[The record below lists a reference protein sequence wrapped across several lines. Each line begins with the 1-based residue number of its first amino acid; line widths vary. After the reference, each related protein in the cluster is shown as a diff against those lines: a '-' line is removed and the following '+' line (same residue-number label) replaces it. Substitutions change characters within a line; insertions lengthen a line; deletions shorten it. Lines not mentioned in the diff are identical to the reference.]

1 MTFVFHL
8 VMIVSPQ
15 RNTLGLGKSRATE
28 LLLSHERDGVTM
40 TTEPSG
46 AERPGTVRRDSYAH
60 GILRAMTDQTD
71 RVVLRWRDRAIT
83 AAEFAGS
90 VADAAAALRRACVAA
105 GDMVAILTEP
115 NHPMML
121 TTRYAAHLLGAAVVH
136 VRSMNPRSEAESLPA
151 DLQAEVLRAT
161 NAGVLV
167 TDADNAERGR
177 LLASAVPGVTV
188 LEGQADLRPRGGPV
202 PAFSPCRPD
211 DLALIDFTSGS
222 TGRPKMVRQLFG
234 TRDRLIGLLA
244 PSIREE
250 RPLTLLSVTPLS
262 HAGAPL
268 VDAALAEGGTVV
280 LHEDFD
286 PGRVLRAVA
295 ELRVTHVYMGVPH
308 LYRLLGHPGAA
319 AADLSS
325 LRQLTYSATPAAPDR
340 IAAAV
345 EIFGDRLVQ
354 VYGTTEAGLITS
366 LTPLDHREP
375 ELLGSVGRPF
385 PWVRI
390 ALRDPDSGAE
400 VPRGETGEVW
410 VRSPTV
416 MAGYL
421 GADRGGIEVL
431 RDGWLRTGDL
441 ARWDRY
447 GYLRLV
453 GRVGNVIKSGGLKL
467 YPAAIERVLLA
478 HPAVH
483 NAVVYGVRDH
493 DYVEHVHAAVEP
505 RSGARCDTSALASHV
520 AATLSQIHVPSRI
533 TVWDQLPLLGS
544 GKPDHTAIR
553 SREGSP

>member
-1 MTFVFHL
+1 
-8 VMIVSPQ
+8 
-15 RNTLGLGKSRATE
+15 
-28 LLLSHERDGVTM
+28 
-40 TTEPSG
+40 
-46 AERPGTVRRDSYAH
+46 
-60 GILRAMTDQTD
+60 MTDQAD
-71 RVVLRWRDRAIT
+71 RVVLHWRDRAVT

-90 VADAAAALRRACVAA
+90 ITDAAAALHRAGVAA
-105 GDMVAILTEP
+105 GDIVAILTEP

-121 TTRYAAHLLGAAVVH
+121 STRYAAHLLGAAIVH
-136 VRSMNPRSEAESLPA
+136 VRSMNPRSEAESMPA
-151 DLQAEVLRAT
+151 GLQAEVLRAT
-161 NAGVLV
+161 SAGVLV
-167 TDADNAERGR
+167 TDTDNAGRGR
-177 LLASAVPGVTV
+177 LLADAVPGITV
-188 LEGQADLRPRGGPV
+188 LDDATSLTGGDGDQV
-202 PAFSPCRPD
+202 PASAPYRPEF
-211 DLALIDFTSGS
+211 LALIDFTSGS
-222 TGRPKMVRQLFG
+222 TGRPKMARQLFG
-234 TRDRLIGLLA
+234 TRDTLFDLLTA
-244 PSIREE
+244 SIRGE
-250 RPLTLLSVTPLS
+250 RPATLLSVTPLG

-268 VDAALAEGGTVV
+268 VDATLAEGGTVV
-280 LHEDFD
+280 LHEGFD
-286 PGRVLRAVA
+286 PGSVLRAIA
-295 ELRVTHVYMGVPH
+295 ELRVTNVYMGVPH
-308 LYRLLGHPGAA
+308 LYRLLDHTGIA

-390 ALRDPDSGAE
+390 ALRDPGSDAE

-421 GADRGGIEVL
+421 GADSGGIEVL

-447 GYLRLV
+447 GYLRLA

-467 YPAAIERVLLA
+467 YPAAIEGVLLA

-505 RSGARCDTSALASHV
+505 RPGVRCDTSALAAHV

-533 TVWDQLPLLGS
+533 TVWDQLPLLGT
-544 GKPDHTAIR
+544 GKPDHAAIR
-553 SREGSP
+553 SREGTS

>member
-1 MTFVFHL
+1 M
-8 VMIVSPQ
+8 
-15 RNTLGLGKSRATE
+15 A
-28 LLLSHERDGVTM
+28 
-40 TTEPSG
+40 
-46 AERPGTVRRDSYAH
+46 
-60 GILRAMTDQTD
+60 DQPD
-71 RVVLRWRDRAIT
+71 RVVLHWRDRAIT

-90 VADAAAALRRACVAA
+90 VADAAAALRQAGVAA
-105 GDMVAILTEP
+105 GEIVAILTEP

-121 TTRYAAHLLGAAVVH
+121 TTRYAAHVLGAAVVH

-151 DLQAEVLRAT
+151 GLQAEVLRAT
-161 NAGVLV
+161 SAGVLV
-167 TDADNAERGR
+167 TDADNAGRGR
-177 LLASAVPGVTV
+177 LLADAVPGVTV
-188 LEGQADLRPRGGPV
+188 LDDRTGLRRRGDPF
-202 PAFSPCRPD
+202 PAFAPYRPD

-222 TGRPKMVRQLFG
+222 TGRPKMARQLFG
-234 TRDRLIGLLA
+234 TRGRLIDLLTA
-244 PSIREE
+244 SIRGE
-250 RPLTLLSVTPLS
+250 RPATLLSVTPLS

-268 VDAALAEGGTVV
+268 VDATLAEGGTIV
-280 LHEDFD
+280 LHEGFD
-286 PGRVLRAVA
+286 PGSVLRAVA

-308 LYRLLGHPGAA
+308 LYRLLDHPGVA

-390 ALRDPDSGAE
+390 AVRDPGSDAE

-421 GADRGGIEVL
+421 GADSGGIEVV

-447 GYLRLV
+447 GYLQLA

-505 RSGARCDTSALASHV
+505 RPGARCDTSALAAHIAS
-520 AATLSQIHVPSRI
+520 TLSQIHVPSRI
-533 TVWDQLPLLGS
+533 TVWDQLPLHGS
-544 GKPDHTAIR
+544 GKPDHAAIR